1 MSDFQ
6 QIEREVA
13 AERQK
18 LAGSLDALSAAVN
31 PDNIKQ
37 HASVL
42 AEHYGGDL
50 GRQAWGAARQNPAAF
65 ALVGAGL
72 SLLFTG
78 TGSRP
83 ETRVAAPAAVPP
95 QDALVGF
102 DARIAAADTEI
113 KQEMTGMVE
122 QDTAPRA
129 AWLRAKLNDGLEALP
144 ETARMRVLQARQSA
158 LQAQE
163 KVEAQARI
171 TARKSRTFMHDQP
184 LAVGAVALGL
194 GALIGALLPS
204 TRREDDLLGEQR
216 DAVMAAAKSTLQEEL
231 DKAHNAARAAMSQ
244 STSASS

>member
-1 MSDFQ
+1 MSNIT
-6 QIEREVA
+6 QIEREAA

-37 HASVL
+37 HASVM
-42 AEHYGGDL
+42 AEAYGGDL
-50 GRQAWGAARQNPAAF
+50 GRQAWGAAKQNPAAF

-72 SLLFTG
+72 SLLLTG

-83 ETRVAAPAAVPP
+83 ETRLAVPTAVPP
-95 QDALVGF
+95 QNAFAGF
-102 DARIAAADTEI
+102 DARVAAADAEI

-129 AWLRAKLNDGLEALP
+129 AWLRAKLNDGLDALP
-144 ETARMRVLQARQSA
+144 DAARGRVLQARKAA
-158 LQAQE
+158 LEAQE
-163 KVEAQARI
+163 KVEAQARR
-171 TARKSRTFMHDQP
+171 TAQKSQSFMHDQP
-184 LAVGAVALGL
+184 IAVGAVALGL

-216 DAVMAAAKSTLQEEL
+216 DAVMAAAKSTLQQEL
-231 DKAHNAARAAMSQ
+231 DKAHQAAR
-244 STSASS
+244 SAVAT